1 MPRRPRRWQDGFR
14 PPKGV
19 PLSAAR
25 LRALVPRL
33 LRDPAFWYAVSL
45 AVAAV
50 VEDTISTDRLR
61 RLMDWC
67 STNLANI
74 RPGGHPVEAFVAS
87 AFIPQESAGV
97 WPFFALSLFSV
108 VAALGARKT
117 VLLLGGVHVGV
128 SMVTEGL
135 VWWRIHHGT
144 LPSSDAHMWDTG
156 PSYLVVTALTV
167 AIATARPLWLRV
179 VWAVCLAGA
188 APSLL
193 QGIDHADYTAIGH
206 ILSFSIGLGV
216 VFHGRHTLGDVRLEA
231 LPEPATVPATP
242 H

>member
-1 MPRRPRRWQDGFR
+1 L
-14 PPKGV
+14 GV
-19 PLSAAR
+19 TLSADRARVLLAR
-25 LRALVPRL
+25 LPRN
-33 LRDPAFWYAVSL
+33 PAFWYAL
-45 AVAAV
+45 ALTAAAV
-50 VEDTISTDRLR
+50 VEDRLSTGRLW

-74 RPGGHPVEAFVAS
+74 RPSGHPVEAFVAS

-108 VAALGARKT
+108 VAVLGARRT
-117 VLLLGGVHVGV
+117 VVLLGGVHIGV

-144 LPSSDAHMWDTG
+144 LPWSDERMWDTG

-167 AIATARPLWLRV
+167 AIAFARPVWLRV
-179 VWAVCLAGA
+179 VWAACLIGA

-193 QGIDHADYTAIGH
+193 QGIDHGDYTAIGH
-206 ILSFSIGLGV
+206 ILSFSVGLVVVLRMRHSLSGV
-216 VFHGRHTLGDVRLEA
+216 NAGAEA
-231 LPEPATVPATP
+231 EVAPEPLVVPATP
-242 H
+242 Q

>member
-1 MPRRPRRWQDGFR
+1 
-14 PPKGV
+14 
-19 PLSAAR
+19 LSAVR
-25 LRALVPRL
+25 VRTLLVQL
-33 LRDPAFWYAVSL
+33 LRNPAFWYVVSL
-45 AVAAV
+45 TVAAV

-74 RPGGHPVEAFVAS
+74 RPGGHPVEAFIAS

-108 VAALGARKT
+108 VAVLGARRA
-117 VLLLGGVHVGV
+117 VLLLAGVHIGV

-135 VWWRIHHGT
+135 VWWRIHQGT
-144 LPSSDAHMWDTG
+144 LPGSEAHMWDTG
-156 PSYLVVTALTV
+156 PSYLVVTALTI

-179 VWAVCLAGA
+179 VWAACLVGA

-193 QGIDHADYTAIGH
+193 EGIDHADYTAIGH
-206 ILSFSIGLGV
+206 VLSFSVGLIVVLRMRHALRGV
-216 VFHGRHTLGDVRLEA
+216 ALEVV
-231 LPEPATVPATP
+231 PEAVTVPATP
-242 H
+242 Q

>member
-1 MPRRPRRWQDGFR
+1 M
-14 PPKGV
+14 
-19 PLSAAR
+19 SAAR
-25 LRALVPRL
+25 VRVLLARL
-33 LRDPAFWYAVSL
+33 LRNPAFWYALSL
-45 AVAAV
+45 MVAAV
-50 VEDTISTDRLR
+50 VENRISTGRLW

-67 STNLANI
+67 STNLVNI
-74 RPGGHPVEAFVAS
+74 RPSGHPVEAFVAS

-108 VAALGARKT
+108 VAVLGARRT

-128 SMVTEGL
+128 SMATEGL

-144 LPSSDAHMWDTG
+144 LPWSDERMWDTG

-167 AIATARPLWLRV
+167 AMVSARPVWLRV
-179 VWAVCLAGA
+179 VWAACLIGA

-206 ILSFSIGLGV
+206 ILSFSVGLV
-216 VFHGRHTLGDVRLEA
+216 VVLRIRHTLSDTAAVPNVALEPTA
-231 LPEPATVPATP
+231 VPATP
-242 H
+242 Q

>member
-1 MPRRPRRWQDGFR
+1 M
-14 PPKGV
+14 
-19 PLSAAR
+19 SAAR
-25 LRALVPRL
+25 VRVVLPRL

-45 AVAAV
+45 TVAAV
-50 VEDTISTDRLR
+50 VEHTISADRLR

-108 VAALGARKT
+108 VAVLGARRT
-117 VLLLGGVHVGV
+117 VLVLGGVHIGV
-128 SMVTEGL
+128 SMITEGL

-156 PSYLVVTALTV
+156 PSYLVVTALTI

-188 APSLL
+188 TPSLL

-206 ILSFSIGLGV
+206 VLSFSVGIVVVVRMRHALSAVGLEV
-216 VFHGRHTLGDVRLEA
+216 A
-231 LPEPATVPATP
+231 PEPITVPATP
-242 H
+242 Q

>member
-1 MPRRPRRWQDGFR
+1 M
-14 PPKGV
+14 
-19 PLSAAR
+19 SAAR
-25 LRALVPRL
+25 VRVMLPRL
-33 LRDPAFWYAVSL
+33 LRNPAFWYAVSL
-45 AVAAV
+45 TVAAM
-50 VEDTISTDRLR
+50 VEDAISTDRLR

-74 RPGGHPVEAFVAS
+74 RPSGHPVEAFVAS

-108 VAALGARKT
+108 VAVLGARRT

-144 LPSSDAHMWDTG
+144 LPASEAHMWDTG

-167 AIATARPLWLRV
+167 AIGTARPLWLRV

-193 QGIDHADYTAIGH
+193 VGIDHADYTAIGH
-206 ILSFSIGLGV
+206 VLSFSVGLIV
-216 VFHGRHTLGDVRLEA
+216 VLRARRAHSAVELEVV
-231 LPEPATVPATP
+231 PEPIAVPATP
-242 H
+242 Q

>member
-1 MPRRPRRWQDGFR
+1 M
-14 PPKGV
+14 
-19 PLSAAR
+19 SAAR
-25 LRALVPRL
+25 VRVMLPWL
-33 LRDPAFWYAVSL
+33 LRNPAFWYTLSL

-50 VEDTISTDRLR
+50 VEEKISTDRLR

-74 RPGGHPVEAFVAS
+74 RPSGHPVEAFVAS
-87 AFIPQESAGV
+87 AFIPHESAGV

-108 VAALGARKT
+108 VAVLGARRA
-117 VLLLGGVHVGV
+117 VLLLGGVHIGV
-128 SMVTEGL
+128 STVTEGL

-144 LPSSDAHMWDTG
+144 LPGSEAHMWDTG

-167 AIATARPLWLRV
+167 AIATARPVWLRV

-193 QGIDHADYTAIGH
+193 EGIDHADYTAIGH
-206 ILSFSIGLGV
+206 VLSFSIGLVAVLRLRRGAHSDVELEV
-216 VFHGRHTLGDVRLEA
+216 V
-231 LPEPATVPATP
+231 PEPITVPATP
-242 H
+242 Q